1 MAAIAWETISLGT
14 DTPGTSAW
22 FHSVQSERSITNLST
37 VPPRG
42 VSLHDLIGIILYH
55 NVLSHL
61 PLPPKGLESL
71 IFKVINPRKWSSL
84 RGRLHHLRW
93 MHALLI
99 SCRSEAT
106 RMAATPA
113 LNHAA
118 GSAEKW
124 FTKITAQ
131 SDGNTG
137 HLDPGHNLGGSA
149 RCKAP
154 ITPGHTP

>member
-1 MAAIAWETISLGT
+1 MAAVAWETISLGT

-99 SCRSEAT
+99 SCRSDSNEIA
-106 RMAATPA
+106 
-113 LNHAA
+113 HDA
-118 GSAEKW
+118 GSKSCGRKCEGMILRRSQHKV
-124 FTKITAQ
+124 
-131 SDGNTG
+131 TG
-137 HLDPGHNLGGSA
+137 LKGIWTQGT
-149 RCKAP
+149 
-154 ITPGHTP
+154 I